1 MTPASRLPRGVVAV
15 TVIGAAA
22 RLIPYLLRPS
32 LSFDEAMLSVNIASR
47 SFGGLLRP
55 LDYDQTAPPLYLWF
69 TKVMTLVAGVNEL
82 ALRALPLVAGL
93 FLPWAVWRLGRR
105 IVPEGAA
112 LFASLVVALAPGLV
126 QYSGIVKPY
135 AIDALVTVILLDTAL
150 TVIER
155 DDAKAWT
162 CLITLGAIG
171 VCLST
176 PALFVLAAIGVSLT
190 IFRWRTRW
198 AQLAL
203 LALCSLGPFAGIY
216 AGIYRPAA
224 AGQFMQRFWAPDF
237 LTPAAF
243 GLHGRAYG
251 ILRNSFLEALLL
263 RPTPGV
269 LAAIFCLILLF
280 GLSWITA
287 KRGWGTLWLVV
298 GPLVVTAVASSFRR
312 YPFSWRLLQFAMPLV
327 ALWIAAGGAWL
338 SQAWEGWPQ
347 GKRIVPGL
355 GGLVGLLL
363 LAVNISHPYR
373 TPATRQLVSDWKIRA
388 NPQDPIYVFQ
398 GSVPAWVIYTTDW
411 THPDSAWLAALASV
425 RSTPQAD
432 LTLERGGRREI
443 IGHYTGI
450 DWFPST
456 GASRPNANPLWAAH
470 EVHRILS
477 AGRPDVW
484 LFFAQT
490 YRDEASSVLHALS
503 DSGMT
508 RVYADSAPGSALFQY
523 RR

>member
-1 MTPASRLPRGVVAV
+1 
-15 TVIGAAA
+15 
-22 RLIPYLLRPS
+22 
-32 LSFDEAMLSVNIASR
+32 MLSVNIASR
-47 SFGGLLRP
+47 SFAGLLRP
-55 LDYDQTAPPLYLWF
+55 LDYDQTAPPLYLWL
-69 TKVMTLVAGVNEL
+69 TKAVTLLAGVNEL

-126 QYSGIVKPY
+126 QYGGIVKPY
-135 AIDALVTVILLDTAL
+135 AIDALVTVILLNTAL

-155 DDAKAWT
+155 DDANAWT
-162 CLITLGAIG
+162 WLIALGAIG
-171 VCLST
+171 VCVST

-190 IFRWRTRW
+190 IIKWRTRG

-203 LALCSLGPFAGIY
+203 VALFSLGPFAAIY

-251 ILRNSFLEALLL
+251 ILRNSFVEALLL

-269 LAAIFCLILLF
+269 LAAIFCLVLLF
-280 GLSWITA
+280 GLAWITA
-287 KRGWGTLWLVV
+287 KRGWGTMWLVV
-298 GPLVVTAVASSFRR
+298 GPVVVTAVASSFRR
-312 YPFSWRLLQFAMPLV
+312 YPFSWRLLQFAIPLV
-327 ALWIAAGGAWL
+327 ALWVAAAGAWL
-338 SQAWEGWPQ
+338 SELCQRWLRGRSILAA
-347 GKRIVPGL
+347 L
-355 GGLVGLLL
+355 GALTALLL

-373 TPATRQLVSDWKIRA
+373 TPATRELVSDWKSRA

-398 GSVPAWVIYTTDW
+398 GSVPAWVIYTTSW
-411 THPDSAWLAALASV
+411 THPDSAWLAALAAV
-425 RSTPQAD
+425 RGTPQAD
-432 LTLERGGRREI
+432 LTLEREGRREI

-450 DWFPST
+450 DWFPSG
-456 GASRPNANPLWAAH
+456 GASRSSADPLWAGH
-470 EVHRILS
+470 EAHRILG

-484 LFFAQT
+484 LFFTQT
-490 YRDEASSVLHALS
+490 YRDEASSLLHALS
-503 DSGMT
+503 DSGMI
-508 RVYADSAPGSALFQY
+508 RVYADSVPGSALFQY